1 MTNSLN
7 LKATSLTRRRYNRL
21 ARWYDLLQRNSEQ
34 RMAPWRA
41 EVWKKVTGSKVLE
54 IGVGTGKNLP
64 YYPPRVSVTAIDFS
78 PQMLERARTKAKEQ
92 DIKVE
97 LSEAD
102 VQALPFKDGSF
113 DTVIATCVFC
123 SVPDPVLGFEEVRR
137 VLAPGGQLVLL
148 EHVLSHRRVLRF
160 LMRMLNPLVVRLAGA
175 NINRETIENLYRAG
189 FTNLEVK
196 ELWLDIVKLIEVRLP
211 VTERAR

>member
-1 MTNSLN
+1 
-7 LKATSLTRRRYNRL
+7 
-21 ARWYDLLQRNSEQ
+21 
-34 RMAPWRA
+34 
-41 EVWKKVTGSKVLE
+41 
-54 IGVGTGKNLP
+54 
-64 YYPPRVSVTAIDFS
+64 
-78 PQMLERARTKAKEQ
+78 MLERARTKAQEQ

-97 LSEAD
+97 LREAD

-137 VLAPGGQLVLL
+137 VLAPGGQMVLL
-148 EHVLSHRRVLRF
+148 EHVLSHRRVLRL
-160 LMRMLNPLVVRLAGA
+160 LMRILNPLVVRLAGA

-196 ELWLDIVKLIEVRLP
+196 E
-211 VTERAR
+211 